1 MKNLAKIASVML
13 ALFLALCFV
22 SCKTGPTEVAS
33 FKGTFQGQ
41 EITISF
47 YDDANI
53 SWGMNGASVGGTYT
67 GDVSK
72 DGEGTFEI
80 QGAKYDWKLA
90 GDKLTFG
97 EKVMGKV
104 FVVTFTR
111 I

>member
-1 MKNLAKIASVML
+1 MKNLSKIASVML

-72 DGEGTFEI
+72 DGEGTFEV
-80 QGAKYDWKLA
+80 QGAKYDWELE

-97 EKVMGKV
+97 KK
-104 FVVTFTR
+104 R
-111 I
+111 